1 MPPPPLPLPL
11 PPHTNELPA
20 NLYRSSMPP
29 LSQQPLSVGTLPRVS
44 NSRATSL
51 DRAHMAYK
59 RTSYAISQ
67 QLYAHRSA
75 AINSIVSA
83 PASEV
88 HSAEVLASEAQ
99 VGLGGARS
107 EDFGSGLMPAI
118 LQVTN
123 YSNANIDAGNIGK
136 TQQQR
141 QAEIQPKPTCD
152 QNGCRVHRLLFFYHW
167 IRLFYL
173 FFLGSF
179 VSRSTMRL
187 RNLQPI
193 QPQGQRRTDM
203 IYCVSTLAASL
214 VLSLLPA
221 IMSRSQYDDEV
232 MLCWLVRSD
241 PIAVRWLWMTFN
253 TWVVLSLMFL
263 IANSIHVGVILTNE
277 RKDLLSFIT
286 HPMLPMASGDHR
298 IRAKELALQSLFIS
312 HASGASTM
320 GRSQQMFG
328 AGTPM
333 QYYYAG
339 NHHMVVASG
348 MRSKHE
354 HAASSDKPPSNLAA
368 GFGIKATP
376 LASIDLAAGG
386 GMAARGADAGKRYSS
401 PLAYPPTHPVA
412 LAHEALHGRRPAA
425 SPSTQSFAAP
435 CSCHSNAQT
444 TGACDV
450 CRRALCTRNSEA
462 LQCSMSQYAMG
473 RTRQWAHG
481 SSGSSS
487 RLSNGSSIG
496 IHRGPTLSAS
506 RPSSMFLAEKQAR
519 ASSHLY
525 MGSGLLAANDSKSSR
540 VYSLQPWDSSQRLI
554 HKHSFNSSIAAP
566 TESVGA
572 SADRRPLYGF
582 YAQRPV
588 AGHSNLSKEA
598 RLHCAPKHMS
608 MPMAISSTS
617 RLSSE
622 GAVALRPSIAAA
634 AAAAIRRQHARQNSV
649 PRNYNSEQSIR
660 QQPNN
665 TQPQPTPRRKAP
677 RRHYCSMDP
686 GADDNDSMA
695 SPSIYAQYPGEYR
708 WRTSSPLSSA
718 EYPMPG
724 APDPAAH
731 TDAITA
737 PATLAARTA
746 SPRAQIAAAQ
756 AAPEADSQRVACRRL
771 LSTSFPLFC
780 RQHKPHGQMQ
790 RIERRV
796 HTLVATGALRVAMRA
811 MVPLLT
817 QLCMVIWSTMHSLIP
832 VSSNKD
838 SVLYAVAILLL
849 SLQGLLDMAL
859 YFIFDTHSHTS
870 EVSLPSYNYPVFSP
884 SHPAHTMSNSKNG
897 RSPDA
902 NCTRAHRP
910 SLQNLPGD
918 VYYGSSMSRDSHD
931 AHLKHHLYYCQQQQQ
946 QQQNRQMQCSSAD
959 KVCQQPLSPRHWDPR
974 HVHNFYR
981 RSNSITSLA
990 SSGASGDISGDNV
1003 GGKTVQAAI
1012 NATTNAADRKFT
1024 FNIDSLNIRRV
1035 DRTSNAMQSDTLHGS
1050 DSMAWS
1056 HIDGLSMRD
1065 AKSSISILSATAP
1078 AHNQHHR
1085 PTLNDWEEIELE
1097 DIAHSGDYPPRAGNQ
1112 SDSNIGRRICK

>member
-1 MPPPPLPLPL
+1 
-11 PPHTNELPA
+11 
-20 NLYRSSMPP
+20 
-29 LSQQPLSVGTLPRVS
+29 
-44 NSRATSL
+44 
-51 DRAHMAYK
+51 MAYK

-67 QLYAHRSA
+67 QLYAQSVSSRSA

-136 TQQQR
+136 TQQQQR
-141 QAEIQPKPTCD
+141 QAEIQPKPTWWRIV
-152 QNGCRVHRLLFFYHW
+152 NGDSGTNNLRGKGERSTIVSSVRYDIFGRTRKQRKLPRIPSSKIAVLSGIDLLMHSLWIINTTATKTDAGCTASLFFYHW

-348 MRSKHE
+348 MRPKHE

-376 LASIDLAAGG
+376 LASIDLFAVQRAAGG

-450 CRRALCTRNSEA
+450 CRRGSLVSVPHGSTRNSEA

-622 GAVALRPSIAAA
+622 GASGAVFPWIDNGQRRPSIAAA

-686 GADDNDSMA
+686 RVLAAAASGRSICMPSIHEDFVRADDNDSMA

-708 WRTSSPLSSA
+708 WRTSSPLSFALPLDRSA

-746 SPRAQIAAAQ
+746 SPRAQDPPQPRQPLKPTA
-756 AAPEADSQRVACRRL
+756 SGWVFTFSVACRRL

-1035 DRTSNAMQSDTLHGS
+1035 D
-1050 DSMAWS
+1050 
-1056 HIDGLSMRD
+1056 
-1065 AKSSISILSATAP
+1065 
-1078 AHNQHHR
+1078 
-1085 PTLNDWEEIELE
+1085 
-1097 DIAHSGDYPPRAGNQ
+1097 
-1112 SDSNIGRRICK
+1112 

>member
-1 MPPPPLPLPL
+1 
-11 PPHTNELPA
+11 
-20 NLYRSSMPP
+20 
-29 LSQQPLSVGTLPRVS
+29 
-44 NSRATSL
+44 
-51 DRAHMAYK
+51 
-59 RTSYAISQ
+59 
-67 QLYAHRSA
+67 
-75 AINSIVSA
+75 
-83 PASEV
+83 
-88 HSAEVLASEAQ
+88 
-99 VGLGGARS
+99 
-107 EDFGSGLMPAI
+107 MPAI

-136 TQQQR
+136 TQQQQR
-141 QAEIQPKPTCD
+141 QAEVRPKPTWWRIV
-152 QNGCRVHRLLFFYHW
+152 NGDSGTNNLRGKGERSAIVSSVRYDIFGRTRKQRKLPRIPSSKIAVLSGIDLLMHSLWIINTSATKTDAGCTASLFFYHW
-167 IRLFYL
+167 IQLFYL

-232 MLCWLVRSD
+232 MFCWLVRSD
-241 PIAVRWLWMTFN
+241 PIAVRWLWMTLN
-253 TWVVLSLMFL
+253 TWVVLSLIFL

-286 HPMLPMASGDHR
+286 RPMPPMASGDHR

-328 AGTPM
+328 ASTPM

-368 GFGIKATP
+368 DFGIKATP
-376 LASIDLAAGG
+376 LASIDLFAVQRATGG

-444 TGACDV
+444 TGACDA
-450 CRRALCTRNSEA
+450 CRHGSLVSMHHGSARNSEV

-473 RTRQWAHG
+473 RTRQWAHDT
-481 SSGSSS
+481 SGSGS

-496 IHRGPTLSAS
+496 IHGGPTLSAP
-506 RPSSMFLAEKQAR
+506 RPNSMFPAEKQAR

-566 TESVGA
+566 TESVEA

-588 AGHSNLSKEA
+588 AGHSNLSKEV

-608 MPMAISSTS
+608 MPVAISSTS

-622 GAVALRPSIAAA
+622 GASGAVFPWIDNGQRRPSIAAA

-649 PRNYNSEQSIR
+649 PRNYNSEKSTR

-665 TQPQPTPRRKAP
+665 MQPQATPRRKAP
-677 RRHYCSMDP
+677 RRHHCSMDP
-686 GADDNDSMA
+686 RVLAAAASGRSICMPSIHEDFVRADDDDSMT

-708 WRTSSPLSSA
+708 WRTLSPSSFALSLDRSA
-718 EYPMPG
+718 EYPMSG
-724 APDPAAH
+724 APDPTAH

-737 PATLAARTA
+737 PATLATRTA
-746 SPRAQIAAAQ
+746 SPRAQD
-756 AAPEADSQRVACRRL
+756 APQPRQPLKPTASGWVCTFGVACRRL
-771 LSTSFPLFC
+771 LSTPFPLFC

-870 EVSLPSYNYPVFSP
+870 EVSLLSYNYPVFSP
-884 SHPAHTMSNSKNG
+884 SHPAHAMSNGKNG

-902 NCTRAHRP
+902 SCTRAHRP

-918 VYYGSSMSRDSHD
+918 VYYGSSMSCDSHD

-946 QQQNRQMQCSSAD
+946 QQQHRQMQSSE
-959 KVCQQPLSPRHWDPR
+959 
-974 HVHNFYR
+974 
-981 RSNSITSLA
+981 
-990 SSGASGDISGDNV
+990 DISGDNI
-1003 GGKTVQAAI
+1003 GGKTVRAAI

-1085 PTLNDWEEIELE
+1085 PILNDWEEIELE
-1097 DIAHSGDYPPRAGNQ
+1097 DIAHSADYPPHAGNW
-1112 SDSNIGRRICK
+1112 SDSNIGRRDM